1 MKPSLKQR
9 ILHVIAAIGGIA
21 ALTAGALPQLMPVAA
36 FFHIAP
42 QVLTGLGAVLALVSN
57 IPTALGIKPAV
68 SPTNDGN
75 TTTAT
80 VEVTTTTADDLPPM
94 KPTKP

>member
-1 MKPSLKQR
+1 
-9 ILHVIAAIGGIA
+9 
-21 ALTAGALPQLMPVAA
+21 
-36 FFHIAP
+36 
-42 QVLTGLGAVLALVSN
+42 VSN